1 MPTPKLAT
9 PNQWE
14 VVVGNVGTVFFGTNG
29 FEARRIY
36 GKYVRI
42 SATHVNSR
50 AYNEQVTLFK
60 NGDIRYSYD
69 PLTLESGESDA

>member
-1 MPTPKLAT
+1 MPRPKPNP

-14 VVVGNVGTVFFGTNG
+14 VVVGNVGTVYSGTNG
-29 FEARRIY
+29 FTARQVY
-36 GKYVRI
+36 GQYVRI
-42 SATHVNSR
+42 SATHTNSR

-69 PLTLESGESDA
+69 PPTPEIDI